1 MRASRCLPGSRCG
14 AARAFVTRL
23 DAGAELAAARLRGHR
38 GADAVAVAASA
49 LADHG
54 LLWFLLG
61 VVRGRHPGA
70 RRTQALWAVGY
81 TGLTSPLLNTVTK
94 RVVRR
99 GRPAA
104 VSAPPAPAAAAAP
117 LVLRRPTST
126 SFPSGHTLAA
136 FSSATIFAA
145 GQPAAA
151 GCYGLATLVA
161 WSRVHV
167 GHHHASDVLA
177 GAALGWALG
186 HTGRALQRRWVG
198 VPRPRPDGERVRT
211 AATAPRAIPGWAGG
225 IGRWRAAGVPG
236 GAPPRSPRD

>member
-1 MRASRCLPGSRCG
+1 MLASRCRTGSV
-14 AARAFVTRL
+14 RAIVTRL
-23 DAGAELAAARLRGHR
+23 DAEAEQAAAGLRGHP

-54 LLWFLLG
+54 LVWFLLG

-70 RRTQALWAVGY
+70 RRSQALWAVGY
-81 TGLTSPLLNTVTK
+81 TGLTSPLVNTVTK
-94 RVVRR
+94 QLVRR
-99 GRPAA
+99 ARPAA
-104 VSAPPAPAAAAAP
+104 VSAAFAPARAGQS

-145 GQPAAA
+145 GRPAAA
-151 GCYGLATLVA
+151 GCYGLAALIA

-186 HTGRALQRRWVG
+186 HTGTALQRRWAAVHPG
-198 VPRPRPDGERVRT
+198 PRGDGGIVRT
-211 AATAPRAIPGWAGG
+211 AATAPRATPGWAGDT
-225 IGRWRAAGVPG
+225 GRWRAAGAS
-236 GAPPRSPRD
+236 GAAAPRSPRG